1 MTQTW
6 RPGLRTYHRKCF
18 SKSRFIYKYHRPT
31 LHLSHLLEML
41 RVVLVMASSFYS
53 LHRWQSL
60 LAPKWAASSGGDCCG
75 STEERERPFSECS
88 PQRLPLLC
96 LQNSKGL
103 RQTPGYSPAKMIW
116 ALSLWD
122 REIAK
127 EPFYF

>member
-41 RVVLVMASSFYS
+41 RVVLVMASPFYS
-53 LHRWQSL
+53 LHRWQSV

-75 STEERERPFSECS
+75 STEEREAFFGMQSPEASPSLPAEFQRPETNPRIQSS
-88 PQRLPLLC
+88 KDDLGSIPLGQRNC
-96 LQNSKGL
+96 
-103 RQTPGYSPAKMIW
+103 
-116 ALSLWD
+116 
-122 REIAK
+122 
-127 EPFYF
+127 